1 MEIYG
6 AKGEKPPC
14 EECRP
19 KHLEENT
26 DAINIFFQVR
36 DQYIMGND
44 GPIALMHGALHSQ
57 MELRKI
63 KDREDCFDKVV
74 FLSKYDLMK
83 SRGRG

>member
-1 MEIYG
+1 
-6 AKGEKPPC
+6 
-14 EECRP
+14 
-19 KHLEENT
+19 
-26 DAINIFFQVR
+26 
-36 DQYIMGND
+36 
-44 GPIALMHGALHSQ
+44 